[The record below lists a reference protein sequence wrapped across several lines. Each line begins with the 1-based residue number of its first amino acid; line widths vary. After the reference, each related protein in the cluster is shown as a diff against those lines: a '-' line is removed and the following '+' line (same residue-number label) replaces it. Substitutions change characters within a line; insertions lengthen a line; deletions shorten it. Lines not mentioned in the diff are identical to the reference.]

1 MSSQN
6 SQITKP
12 TQNSPLEGYDRRSG
26 GGLFD
31 IIVGNPPYGAK
42 LSQKEQE
49 YLLKKYDFGTTET
62 AILFILKA
70 LDLLKNGGYI
80 GFIIPKSFCFAS
92 NYQRIRELVW
102 DNVVQIVDCGKV
114 WDEVKLEQIIVII
127 QKGVKHDFYINK
139 TRNGEK
145 FENEIKIDK
154 NIAKEFGFFLNGIS
168 ENDILK
174 AKKMLENSVM
184 LNEIAENRRGAMLQK
199 FISNEGELE
208 VIGGAEISRNGVVG
222 IKGKINKDY
231 VNDEKAYIKPNSIL
245 VQNIVAHIE
254 NPEPHIKITAC
265 IPARTDYILVDT
277 INQITLKN
285 EYSTKF
291 VWVVLNSEI
300 CNWYVYNFV
309 IGRAIRTIHFDSTT
323 TSQLPIPLAT
333 PAEQTQIAELVDRI
347 MELKKESQ
355 KLTDSFVKLIQAKYF
370 RNIKSTNGDTVGAST
385 TGNFKISTKLKHWH
399 KLETYDFLDE
409 VNKAIKKFVAEAPS
423 LHGKLSSG
431 KQEFDCGFG
440 KQGLSSTKQKLSLS
454 QEAELMAYFDEQKVK
469 ALELEMEVKRVDNL
483 IENGVRDLYKL

>member
-1 MSSQN
+1 M
-6 SQITKP
+6 
-12 TQNSPLEGYDRRSG
+12 
-26 GGLFD
+26 
-31 IIVGNPPYGAK
+31 
-42 LSQKEQE
+42 
-49 YLLKKYDFGTTET
+49 
-62 AILFILKA
+62 
-70 LDLLKNGGYI
+70 
-80 GFIIPKSFCFAS
+80 
-92 NYQRIRELVW
+92 
-102 DNVVQIVDCGKV
+102 
-114 WDEVKLEQIIVII
+114 
-127 QKGVKHDFYINK
+127 
-139 TRNGEK
+139 
-145 FENEIKIDK
+145 
-154 NIAKEFGFFLNGIS
+154 
-168 ENDILK
+168 
-174 AKKMLENSVM
+174 
-184 LNEIAENRRGAMLQK
+184 
-199 FISNEGELE
+199 
-208 VIGGAEISRNGVVG
+208 
-222 IKGKINKDY
+222 
-231 VNDEKAYIKPNSIL
+231 
-245 VQNIVAHIE
+245 
-254 NPEPHIKITAC
+254 
-265 IPARTDYILVDT
+265 VDT